1 MIIHIPNKNDL
12 LEQNGFPAD
21 TQILGGSG
29 GMNLFD
35 LGDSGDFSWPDFRDA
50 LDDEL
55 RSSLDRSFWPAI
67 HQACAKSIRAR
78 RLASTHT
85 VLRSPRDGRHYM
97 PMLSRAE
104 ITGNNSATFHI
115 TFVQVAAGTQSEVRD
130 KGVARIFTALNL
142 AHRFRWEVID
152 PYRDLPRLQEFVER
166 GGANG
171 RGGLAAIW
179 EAIGL
184 IETEAQNRGVQDED
198 ALPGDF
204 GPAACEE
211 VRAMFPLWRDK
222 RQQLEDAVQM
232 QDVVTFARVLD
243 ELDPVNIRFISL
255 AAHRLG
261 ELVQG
266 GADAGSPRCAL

>member
-1 MIIHIPNKNDL
+1 
-12 LEQNGFPAD
+12 
-21 TQILGGSG
+21 
-29 GMNLFD
+29 
-35 LGDSGDFSWPDFRDA
+35 
-50 LDDEL
+50 
-55 RSSLDRSFWPAI
+55 
-67 HQACAKSIRAR
+67 
-78 RLASTHT
+78 
-85 VLRSPRDGRHYM
+85 M

-222 RQQLEDAVQM
+222 RQQLEDALQM